1 MQNIKCVVVG
11 DGAVGKTCLLI
22 SYTTN
27 AFPGEYIP
35 TVFDNYSANVMVDG
49 RPINLG
55 LWDTAGQEDYD
66 RLRPLSYPQTDVFLL
81 CFSITNPTSFENVRT
96 KWYPEI
102 ASHAPGVKFCVEIK
116 ILRRV
121 RAALS
126 RRPPRHRRDACSHP
140 THWLISTQVPFIL
153 VGTKLDLRNDPETVA
168 RLQQK
173 RRMPVNSED
182 GMQLARELGAYKYIE
197 CSALTQQGLKGVFD
211 DSIRCVLDAMKKP
224 KKKKK
229 KCVVA

>member
-1 MQNIKCVVVG
+1 MWKSKFYGAFVLHHRVV
-11 DGAVGKTCLLI
+11 L
-22 SYTTN
+22 
-27 AFPGEYIP
+27 
-35 TVFDNYSANVMVDG
+35 
-49 RPINLG
+49 
-55 LWDTAGQEDYD
+55 
-66 RLRPLSYPQTDVFLL
+66 
-81 CFSITNPTSFENVRT
+81 
-96 KWYPEI
+96 
-102 ASHAPGVKFCVEIK
+102 HAI
-116 ILRRV
+116 
-121 RAALS
+121 
-126 RRPPRHRRDACSHP
+126 DATPHP

>member
-1 MQNIKCVVVG
+1 
-11 DGAVGKTCLLI
+11 
-22 SYTTN
+22 
-27 AFPGEYIP
+27 
-35 TVFDNYSANVMVDG
+35 MVDG

-102 ASHAPGVKFCVEIK
+102 ASHAPGADPASSS
-116 ILRRV
+116 LRRRVASMASEGRSVVVGREGPLQRV
-121 RAALS
+121 RDV
-126 RRPPRHRRDACSHP
+126 PHTVDA
-140 THWLISTQVPFIL
+140 THTGVPFIL

-182 GMQLARELGAYKYIE
+182 GMQLAREPGAYKYIE

>member
-1 MQNIKCVVVG
+1 M
-11 DGAVGKTCLLI
+11 A
-22 SYTTN
+22 Y
-27 AFPGEYIP
+27 
-35 TVFDNYSANVMVDG
+35 
-49 RPINLG
+49 
-55 LWDTAGQEDYD
+55 
-66 RLRPLSYPQTDVFLL
+66 
-81 CFSITNPTSFENVRT
+81 
-96 KWYPEI
+96 
-102 ASHAPGVKFCVEIK
+102 
-116 ILRRV
+116 
-121 RAALS
+121 
-126 RRPPRHRRDACSHP
+126 P
-140 THWLISTQVPFIL
+140 THWLIPTQVPFIL

-197 CSALTQQGLKGVFD
+197 ISALTQQGLKGVID

>member
-1 MQNIKCVVVG
+1 MWKSKFYGAFVLNHRVV
-11 DGAVGKTCLLI
+11 L
-22 SYTTN
+22 
-27 AFPGEYIP
+27 
-35 TVFDNYSANVMVDG
+35 
-49 RPINLG
+49 
-55 LWDTAGQEDYD
+55 
-66 RLRPLSYPQTDVFLL
+66 
-81 CFSITNPTSFENVRT
+81 
-96 KWYPEI
+96 
-102 ASHAPGVKFCVEIK
+102 HAI
-116 ILRRV
+116 
-121 RAALS
+121 
-126 RRPPRHRRDACSHP
+126 DA
-140 THWLISTQVPFIL
+140 TMAWRHWLISTQVPFIL

>member
-1 MQNIKCVVVG
+1 MQIYKTPVRDMMFCLEAHEFE
-11 DGAVGKTCLLI
+11 AV
-22 SYTTN
+22 
-27 AFPGEYIP
+27 
-35 TVFDNYSANVMVDG
+35 
-49 RPINLG
+49 
-55 LWDTAGQEDYD
+55 Q
-66 RLRPLSYPQTDVFLL
+66 
-81 CFSITNPTSFENVRT
+81 
-96 KWYPEI
+96 
-102 ASHAPGVKFCVEIK
+102 
-116 ILRRV
+116 
-121 RAALS
+121 ALS
-126 RRPPRHRRDACSHP
+126 E
-140 THWLISTQVPFIL
+140 TYGFF
-153 VGTKLDLRNDPETVA
+153 DPETVA

>member
-1 MQNIKCVVVG
+1 MWKSKFYGAFVLHHRVVLHAIDATPSRWRG
-11 DGAVGKTCLLI
+11 DAG
-22 SYTTN
+22 S
-27 AFPGEYIP
+27 
-35 TVFDNYSANVMVDG
+35 S
-49 RPINLG
+49 PI
-55 LWDTAGQEDYD
+55 DQ
-66 RLRPLSYPQTDVFLL
+66 
-81 CFSITNPTSFENVRT
+81 
-96 KWYPEI
+96 
-102 ASHAPGVKFCVEIK
+102 
-116 ILRRV
+116 
-121 RAALS
+121 
-126 RRPPRHRRDACSHP
+126 
-140 THWLISTQVPFIL
+140 ISTQVPFIL